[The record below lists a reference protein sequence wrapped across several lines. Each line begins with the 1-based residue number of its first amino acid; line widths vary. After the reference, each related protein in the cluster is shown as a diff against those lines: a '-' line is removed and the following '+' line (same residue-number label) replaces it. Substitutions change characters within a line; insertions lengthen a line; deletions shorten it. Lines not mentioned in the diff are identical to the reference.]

1 MKECKK
7 FYKYT
12 KNLTKAYQ
20 PRNLNILDVNG
31 QLLPEKKRVM
41 DRWQEYFQGKLS
53 DQGQLNTEFDMEEVD
68 FNVTNKEISE
78 PLHLEVRYI
87 I

>member
-20 PRNLNILDVNG
+20 PRNLNILDV
-31 QLLPEKKRVM
+31 LPEKKRVM